1 MAILITRTAVVPV
14 WLLAC
19 ALVVV
24 WAAPSGRVAT
34 GLLLLSSG
42 LAAAAILLL
51 GKNAAHASVSDGPA
65 AIDVRPL
72 SVTAVPRQL
81 RPPVRR
87 PAPSADRLGSW
98 PNSGFRNIG
107 RGTKGG

>member
-14 WLLAC
+14 WLLAS

-24 WAAPSGRVAT
+24 FAAPSGLVAM

-51 GKNAAHASVSDGPA
+51 GKNAAHPSVSASPPT
-65 AIDVRPL
+65 IDVRPIG
-72 SVTAVPRQL
+72 VTAVPRRL
-81 RPPVRR
+81 RPLVPK
-87 PAPSADRLGSW
+87 PADRLLSW

>member
-24 WAAPSGRVAT
+24 LVSPSSMVAT

-51 GKNAAHASVSDGPA
+51 GKNAAQPSVSEQ
-65 AIDVRPL
+65 R
-72 SVTAVPRQL
+72 
-81 RPPVRR
+81 
-87 PAPSADRLGSW
+87 W
-98 PNSGFRNIG
+98 PWPKSGFRNIG

>member
-24 WAAPSGRVAT
+24 FAAPFGTVAT
-34 GLLLLSSG
+34 GLLLLTSG
-42 LAAAAILLL
+42 LALAAIFLL
-51 GKNAAHASVSDGPA
+51 GKTGNHPWLSHGPST
-65 AIDVRPL
+65 IEVRP
-72 SVTAVPRQL
+72 P
-81 RPPVRR
+81 
-87 PAPSADRLGSW
+87 ADRPRLW
-98 PNSGFRNIG
+98 PNSGFRNIR